1 MILAKTLIKHEIIR
15 LISQLVT
22 IFFIV
27 SFLSGC
33 GTAFIASKQDDIV
46 TQIDVWSAE
55 NEYGKAFTTLD
66 YVKSTHPQY
75 KKLQHRK
82 KSLLIQATEYEQN
95 IDKQIKQYIK
105 NNQWAQALDLMD
117 QAKEKYPLAATDTN
131 NRNLAKTEQY
141 LIEQQQKLLGSIE
154 QELTLQRSQWM
165 IQARPVYQ
173 TKLNAD
179 PRNAALKRQLD
190 ALNKEA
196 KILSQKLTVLS
207 QQAITKKHFKTARL
221 RINQAIALDPSAKRQ
236 EILSQ
241 LNKNSKKSYRKK
253 KNRKKQSQ
261 DKARE
266 IQHNSLLQEIET
278 SYNAGN
284 LIETKQLISKLD
296 ENELNDIKI
305 IQLRQEL
312 ERSINYAIEQL
323 SSEANKNYTDGQ
335 FHQAIKRWEQVLM
348 YDPENVMAK
357 KNILR
362 AEKVI
367 DKLTRLRE
375 KQNN

>member
-1 MILAKTLIKHEIIR
+1 
-15 LISQLVT
+15 
-22 IFFIV
+22 
-27 SFLSGC
+27 
-33 GTAFIASKQDDIV
+33 
-46 TQIDVWSAE
+46 
-55 NEYGKAFTTLD
+55 
-66 YVKSTHPQY
+66 
-75 KKLQHRK
+75 
-82 KSLLIQATEYEQN
+82 
-95 IDKQIKQYIK
+95 
-105 NNQWAQALDLMD
+105 MD
-117 QAKEKYPLAATDTN
+117 QAKEKYPLADTDTDN
-131 NRNLAKTEQY
+131 KGLAKTEKN

-154 QELTLQRSQWM
+154 QKITLQRSQWM

-179 PRNAALKRQLD
+179 PRNDALKRQLD

-196 KILSQKLTVLS
+196 KVLSQKLTLLS
-207 QQAITKKHFKTARL
+207 QQAINKKHFKTARL

-241 LNKNSKKSYRKK
+241 LNKHSKKSYRKK
-253 KNRKKQSQ
+253 TSRKKQSQ

-266 IQHNSLLQEIET
+266 IQHNSLLQEIE
-278 SYNAGN
+278 SNYNAGN
-284 LIETKQLISKLD
+284 LIATKQLISKLD

-305 IQLRQEL
+305 IQLKQEL
-312 ERSINYAIEQL
+312 DRSITYAIEQL
-323 SSEANKNYTDGQ
+323 TSEANKNYTDGQ
-335 FHQAIKRWEQVLM
+335 FHQAIERWEQVLM